1 MFISSAYAQAASGM
15 LGGGAGG
22 IVQML
27 PFALIFVVFYFLLI
41 RPQQKKVKEHK
52 AMVSAV
58 KRGDRVITSGGLIG
72 VVTKVVDDN
81 ELQLEIAEGVRVRVL
96 KGSVNDVLTRSDVA
110 RSQDKASQDK
120 AQDNKPQDKG
130 SAGDKKGGSR

>member
-15 LGGGAGG
+15 LGGGASG

-110 RSQDKASQDK
+110 RTQDK